1 MSGRQRRR
9 RGNARQRL
17 QKQLEIQRELEKE
30 LQNLNGAQKP
40 EDSCQAI
47 IQFVS
52 GQGSDPMASEDNP
65 FKQQGGPCD
74 NCCLVL

>member
-17 QKQLEIQRELEKE
+17 QKQLEIQRQLEKE
-30 LQNLNGAQKP
+30 LQNLNGSKKP

-47 IQFVS
+47 IQHVS
-52 GQGSDPMASEDNP
+52 GQGEDPMAQDDNP
-65 FKQQGGPCD
+65 FKAPKPCCED
-74 NCCLVL
+74 CCLVL